1 MIGRQFLTRRP
12 GTLQVD
18 RPIVFLVGFLI
29 AFAALVAE
37 FAPLVARV
45 DAVLIAK
52 RSKPWRQSRNEKG
65 AYSQRFCNT
74 ASVRCR
80 TRCYRRVRS
89 CEIGSDH
96 LRRVQS
102 CTPVRT
108 TFSRAA

>member
-45 DAVLIAK
+45 T
-52 RSKPWRQSRNEKG
+52 Q
-65 AYSQRFCNT
+65 F
-74 ASVRCR
+74 
-80 TRCYRRVRS
+80 
-89 CEIGSDH
+89 
-96 LRRVQS
+96 
-102 CTPVRT
+102 
-108 TFSRAA
+108 